1 MQTAVTVTHSQ
12 LVREAANWLRNTCH
26 CRVVATE
33 LRTYISE
40 TPDAMGWRSDKSI
53 LVECK
58 TSRADFLA
66 DAKKPH
72 RYGDGIG
79 NERWFYMPDG
89 LVLAPHV
96 PAGWGLIVREP
107 YGERHICRVVVK
119 AEVRPAT
126 LKLAINERVVLVS
139 LAWRALEAVSLVKP
153 FTIMEQES

>member
-1 MQTAVTVTHSQ
+1 M
-12 LVREAANWLRNTCH
+12 
-26 CRVVATE
+26 
-33 LRTYISE
+33 
-40 TPDAMGWRSDKSI
+40 
-53 LVECK
+53 ECK

-79 NERWFYMPDG
+79 NERWFYIPEG

-107 YGERHICRVVVK
+107 RGDRHICHVVVR
-119 AEVRPAT
+119 AEARPAT
-126 LKLAINERVVLVS
+126 LKMATDERVVLVS

-153 FTIMEQES
+153 FSIADEEQAQEAWGVQRGPT